1 MNLEFKKRLMTTLLL
16 IPSMI
21 LMYINS
27 YFFILAIFMIS
38 MIAILEFI
46 KLMSQIFKKKSYLI
60 LFFSIV
66 ASIYILLFSIIFYDL
81 NTLSEV
87 NNLNSLKRYIW
98 YMLLTC
104 IASDIGG
111 YLIGKSF
118 KGPKLTKLSPNK
130 TISGSLGSFIFSIVL
145 LSFLML
151 IENSFNFYIILL
163 AFITSLGCQVG
174 DIFFSFL
181 KRKAKVKDTG
191 NLLPGHG
198 GILDRIDGILFG
210 IPFGILGMWII

>member
-1 MNLEFKKRLMTTLLL
+1 
-16 IPSMI
+16 
-21 LMYINS
+21 
-27 YFFILAIFMIS
+27 MIS

>member
-98 YMLLTC
+98 YMLL
-104 IASDIGG
+104 I
-111 YLIGKSF
+111 
-118 KGPKLTKLSPNK
+118 
-130 TISGSLGSFIFSIVL
+130 
-145 LSFLML
+145 
-151 IENSFNFYIILL
+151 
-163 AFITSLGCQVG
+163 
-174 DIFFSFL
+174 
-181 KRKAKVKDTG
+181 
-191 NLLPGHG
+191 
-198 GILDRIDGILFG
+198 
-210 IPFGILGMWII
+210 